1 MYLSYRS
8 QVIDLLCK
16 SMNWFLHDGGLRHGR
31 TKLNFDWIANRTLQC
46 FKDIALGVLLSP
58 GDKGGGGFNFCL
70 QRSIARWG
78 PSLSHKSFGNSWD
91 KSYSN
96 FITDE
101 HASFHLWWK
110 ENLLNYQK
118 VSKYYEHD
126 CKYWA
131 KAFWHFLKTL
141 LMLEF
146 TLC

>member
-8 QVIDLLCK
+8 RIIVLLWK
-16 SMNWFLHDGGLRHGR
+16 SMDWFLRGWGLRHGG
-31 TKLNFDWIANRTLQC
+31 TKLSFDWIANLTLQC
-46 FKDIALGVLLSP
+46 FKDIALGVLLLP
-58 GDKGGGGFNFCL
+58 GNKGSGGFNFYL
-70 QRSIARWG
+70 RGSIARWG
-78 PSLSHKSFGNSWD
+78 PSLSHKSCGNSWD

-96 FITDE
+96 FITDK

-126 CKYWA
+126 CKYWG
-131 KAFWHFLKTL
+131 KGFWHFLTTL